1 MSKFAQKGVEV
12 KGLREITRGIEKLGA
27 DVADLKGVFNR
38 IGARAISTANS
49 GTPIASGALRASNK
63 QSKRK
68 NSVYLYSGSAKAYY
82 ARYVHWGTALQQKK
96 PYLSLAV
103 RKDGPWAVTELQ
115 RELGTLLK
123 TTKLN

>member
-27 DVADLKGVFNR
+27 DVADLKGVFTR

-49 GTPIASGALRASNK
+49 GTPIVSGALRASNK

-82 ARYVHWGTALQQKK
+82 ARFVHWGTIYQSPE
-96 PYLSLAV
+96 PYLSYAV
-103 RKDGPWAVTELQ
+103 KKDGPWAVIELE
-115 RELGTLLK
+115 RELGSLLK
-123 TTKLN
+123 KTDLN

>member
-1 MSKFAQKGVEV
+1 MSKFAQKGVEI

-27 DVADLKGVFNR
+27 DVADLKSVFNR

-49 GTPIASGALRASNK
+49 GTPISSGALRASNK

-82 ARYVHWGTALQQKK
+82 ARFVHWGTIYQAAE
-96 PYLSLAV
+96 PYLSYAV
-103 RKDGPWAVTELQ
+103 KKDGPWAVTELE

-123 TTKLN
+123 KTNLN

>member
-27 DVADLKGVFNR
+27 DVADLKGVFQR

-49 GTPIASGALRASNK
+49 GTPIVSGALRASNK

-82 ARYVHWGTALQQKK
+82 ARFVHWGTDIQQRK
-96 PYLSLAV
+96 PYLSYAV
-103 RKDGPWAVTELQ
+103 TKDGPWAVTELE

-123 TTKLN
+123 KTKLN